1 MRNRILLIIVGVV
14 IASVLLVFMIF
25 RLRDNKVIDSK
36 EAVANFPLSE
46 KPESLQ
52 TLLARVKTL
61 EMNSDLL
68 GLKNTYQKLINDF
81 SNHKEVNVWQ
91 KKLDQINIKII
102 FSPQV
107 IPIVSQEYEIKPLDT
122 LAKIAKDSNT
132 TVDLLKKSNNLSSD
146 KINAGK
152 KLKVWLGKFSVL
164 VDKSQNTLVLK
175 SDDEIIKTYNVA
187 TGLNN
192 STPVGTFKIVNKLV
206 NPTWYK
212 SGAIVPAGSPEN
224 ILGTRWLGFD
234 IEGYGVHGTTEPS
247 SIGKQATAGCVRML
261 NSEVEELYTLLPVGT
276 AVTIV
281 D

>member
-1 MRNRILLIIVGVV
+1 MRNRIVLIVIAAV
-14 IASVLLVFMIF
+14 IASILLVFMLF
-25 RLRDNKVIDSK
+25 RFRGNKVAGTQEVVSK
-36 EAVANFPLSE
+36 SVSPE
-46 KPESLQ
+46 KPESIQ

-61 EMNSDLL
+61 EMSSDLV

-81 SNHKEVNVWQ
+81 SNHKEVSAWQ

-107 IPIVSQEYEIKPLDT
+107 MPPLSQEYEIKPLDT
-122 LAKIAKDSNT
+122 LAKIAKDFNT
-132 TVDLLKKSNNLSSD
+132 TVELLKKSNNLSSD
-146 KINAGK
+146 RINPGK
-152 KLKVWLGKFSVL
+152 KLKVWIGKFNVL

-175 SDDEIIKTYNVA
+175 SDEEIIKTYNVA

-192 STPVGTFKIVNKLV
+192 STPVGAFKIVNKLV

-212 SGAIVPAGSPEN
+212 SGAVVPASSPEN

-234 IEGYGVHGTTEPS
+234 IEGYGIHGTTEPL

-261 NSEVEELYTLLPVGT
+261 NNEVEELYALLPAGT
-276 AVTIV
+276 VVTVV